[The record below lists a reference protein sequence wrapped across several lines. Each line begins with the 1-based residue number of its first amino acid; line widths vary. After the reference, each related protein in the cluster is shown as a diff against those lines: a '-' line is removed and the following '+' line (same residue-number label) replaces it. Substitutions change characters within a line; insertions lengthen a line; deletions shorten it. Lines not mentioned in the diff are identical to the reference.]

1 MYKATLLASL
11 LLVTVASRAE
21 QTLLPQHYFDL
32 RGPCYP
38 PDELRSRLQKAGFK
52 LVATGRTLDVT
63 ELDAIIH
70 FYRAD
75 SDFIIALTHADLICT
90 VVLGEELNF
99 GV

>member
-1 MYKATLLASL
+1 MTRALATLICVLFCFSAK
-11 LLVTVASRAE
+11 AE
-21 QTLLPQHYFDL
+21 NLLPQHYFDL

-38 PDELRSRLQKAGFK
+38 PDELHGRLQKAGFK

-63 ELDAIIH
+63 ELDAVVH

-90 VVLGEELNF
+90 VVLGEDLNF